1 MNIAITLV
9 KMTLYMVLSVDT
21 SEVPCPSAEAFM
33 SILSQKVNNHLAS
46 GWKCQGGVSVVAH
59 EGYIYFVSQA
69 MTLF

>member
-1 MNIAITLV
+1 
-9 KMTLYMVLSVDT
+9 MTLYMVLSVDT